1 MENKYAE
8 NLFIMYLEQG
18 SNYFRL
24 AHFFV
29 GLTTIT
35 LIYFMTFRG
44 SSFSYH
50 IISTKHN
57 KQIQFELKSNKKTH
71 CTKSGS
77 TLDAFLSTIQSV
89 LFLVHHLFI
98 QDKVRNYQSIILAI
112 DYTPEITFSI
122 NTRYE
127 TRGTKT
133 TQYPTQ
139 HTRLK

>member
-1 MENKYAE
+1 MENKYVE

-35 LIYFMTFRG
+35 LIYFMTFRW

-57 KQIQFELKSNKKTH
+57 KQIQFELKSNKKNSLYKIRLNFGCFSQHHTV
-71 CTKSGS
+71 C
-77 TLDAFLSTIQSV
+77 AILSSSFIYLGQS
-89 LFLVHHLFI
+89 
-98 QDKVRNYQSIILAI
+98 
-112 DYTPEITFSI
+112 
-122 NTRYE
+122 
-127 TRGTKT
+127 
-133 TQYPTQ
+133 
-139 HTRLK
+139 